1 MPYQIIAAAMARSLQ
16 DDAARAHLL
25 FAWIIMRDLPDYP
38 GALAARLVTDAPT
51 PYILLGHTLAEL
63 PPPAAQPGALKAPTV
78 RPAGGRGSMVFRV
91 RVISPRRVPWSPIYS
106 TNTTQWSRPR

>member
-63 PPPAAQPGALKAPTV
+63 HAALPPSLERSKRQPSDPPEVVEVWFSG
-78 RPAGGRGSMVFRV
+78 
-91 RVISPRRVPWSPIYS
+91 
-106 TNTTQWSRPR
+106 